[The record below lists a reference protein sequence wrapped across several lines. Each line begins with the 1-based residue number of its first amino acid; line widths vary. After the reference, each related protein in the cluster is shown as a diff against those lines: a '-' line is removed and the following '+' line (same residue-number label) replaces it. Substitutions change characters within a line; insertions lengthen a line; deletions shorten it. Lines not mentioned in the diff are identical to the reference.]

1 MRLVLR
7 QVKALVKLSFVE
19 LWRRHDIFAL
29 LILAFALMVPL
40 SLAAPF
46 GAAGAS
52 RYLDE
57 AALLLVW
64 GFSLFVS
71 LGTGA
76 RLFPPEFTSRT
87 IYPLLA
93 KPISRGTLL
102 VGKYL
107 GAVAASWS
115 ALLFFYALF
124 ALCAFL
130 RGGAVSVELAQG
142 VVLHMAFV
150 ALAVAVS
157 LFGSLIV
164 TPSANVTLSA
174 VALVSMFFFGRRLP
188 EYADSTAAPLSWLVD
203 AVYVVGPHAEF
214 FDMRQRL
221 IHGWGAVDAAVF
233 CAVLLYAAVYVA
245 MLLYFSVLALKRKKL

>member
-87 IYPLLA
+87 IYPFLA

-115 ALLFFYALF
+115 ALLFFYVLF

>member
-245 MLLYFSVLALKRKKL
+245 MLHYFSVLALKRKKL